1 MTIRSTQPLPQ
12 DHYFCTPHTIY
23 MEQHIKQHINIDIMK
38 KSFFF
43 AALLAVVCAASAV
56 AQPRAV
62 GVNLGYGV
70 DVSYQHGIGAK
81 NMVDM

>member
-1 MTIRSTQPLPQ
+1 
-12 DHYFCTPHTIY
+12 
-23 MEQHIKQHINIDIMK
+23 MK
-38 KSFFF
+38 KSFFL

-62 GVNLGYGV
+62 GVNLGYGI

-81 NMVDM
+81 NMVDMSLNIPMFSGIGAKVTYDWIDPFNTDRKSVV